1 MNEDIK
7 FRVWDRVFNNY
18 WTDEGIKENASWLL
32 FPNNENIHDIKI
44 EKCTGK
50 KDKNGKLIYE
60 GDLFEPIYDE
70 DFPGEIVEVIWHQET
85 SGFKVCRKGRF
96 EDWNGLY
103 YEWRKYEEIEDLEE
117 WLEQPIIGN
126 INENPELLEKQK

>member
-1 MNEDIK
+1 MNDK
-7 FRVWDRVFNNY
+7 LRFRVWDKVFNEY
-18 WTDEGIKENASWLL
+18 WTDEQIKENAGWLL
-32 FPNNENIHDIKI
+32 FPDNANINDIEI

-50 KDKNGKLIYE
+50 KDKNEKLIYE

-70 DFPGEIVEVIWHQET
+70 DFPGETVEVIWHKET
-85 SGFKVCRKGRF
+85 SGFKVRRKGRF

-117 WLEQPIIGN
+117 WLEQSIIGN
-126 INENPELLEKQK
+126 IHENPELLEK